1 VHVIARKQR
10 VPGGPALSLE
20 LIRNHKRRAN
30 HHKPHRF
37 YLDRLISTNMKRDE
51 ARGIGVV
58 EEVASGR
65 LGERIRGFRR
75 ERGLT
80 LDLLAERS
88 GVSRAMISKLER
100 GEKNPTLL
108 VAAKLAEGLGVS
120 LSQLVGVEE
129 RREVVVVTRGRRM
142 VVRDPV
148 TGFERQ
154 LLSPSFGGR
163 GIEFMR
169 NVVPEDST
177 SGELPP
183 HRRGVEEYVVVER
196 GRLRAV
202 LGSEDYLLE
211 EGDALYFE
219 ADVSHRFDNVGE
231 GECSYYLVIDSK
243 GG

>member
-1 VHVIARKQR
+1 MVK
-10 VPGGPALSLE
+10 GGTTAPDL
-20 LIRNHKRRAN
+20 
-30 HHKPHRF
+30 
-37 YLDRLISTNMKRDE
+37 
-51 ARGIGVV
+51 V

-65 LGERIRGFRR
+65 LGERVRALRR

-80 LDLLAERS
+80 LDSLAGRS

-100 GEKNPTLL
+100 GEKNPTLV

-129 RREVVVVTRGRRM
+129 RRGAVVVRRERRM
-142 VVRDPV
+142 VMRDPE

-163 GIEFMR
+163 GVEFIR
-169 NVVPEDST
+169 NVVPGGSS
-177 SGELPP
+177 SGEFPP
-183 HRRGVEEYVVVER
+183 HRRGVTEYVVVER
-196 GRLRAV
+196 GRLRAL
-202 LGSEDYLLE
+202 LGGEEHLLE

-219 ADVSHRFDNVGE
+219 ADVTHRFDNAGE

-243 GG
+243 VS